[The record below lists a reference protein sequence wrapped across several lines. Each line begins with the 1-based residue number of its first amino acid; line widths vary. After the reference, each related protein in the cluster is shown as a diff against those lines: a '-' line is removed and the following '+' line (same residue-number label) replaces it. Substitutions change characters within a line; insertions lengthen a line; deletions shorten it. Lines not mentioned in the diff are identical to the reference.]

1 MLNRRDFMRASLA
14 LGAATLGA
22 PPIGT
27 AANAAET
34 GMRLFWF
41 GSPARAERTL
51 AVARLFEAANP
62 GVTILGEVGGN
73 DYWSKLTTML
83 AGGNAPD
90 IFQLVP
96 SRYADYAGRG
106 AMRPLDDYLG
116 SVIRTDRLMPGVMTL
131 GSVKG
136 KTAGVPL
143 SINAFALLY
152 DTEAFK
158 QAGLTPPGRDTTWD
172 DFARLC
178 IDMTRAIGKKGVWA
192 IGNAARYSYALEAFL
207 VQRGKKLYREDG
219 QIGFDAK
226 DATDW
231 YGYWESLAANGGCV
245 SAEVQALDKVQIDSN
260 PMSTGHAVMAIAFSN
275 MLVGYQALRQTPVG
289 LTVLPVAQKGGPSGL
304 FYKAGQQFG
313 IANNAKNPELAARF
327 LDFFLND
334 VEAGKILGVERGM
347 PINLD
352 VRAAVAPA
360 LNEVEKRSFD
370 YVESI
375 ADITGDYPPQVPVG
389 AAELEERVYRT
400 IADRL
405 AFGQLTAAEAGE
417 ELVSQANTILRS

>member
-1 MLNRRDFMRASLA
+1 MLNRRDFIRANLA

-22 PPIGT
+22 SLAGST
-27 AANAAET
+27 ASAAEAN
-34 GMRLFWF
+34 MRLFWF
-41 GSPARAERTL
+41 GSPSRAERTL
-51 AVARLFEAANP
+51 TVARLFEKANP
-62 GVTILGEVGGN
+62 GVKILGEVGGN

-106 AMRPLDDYLG
+106 AMRPLDNYLG
-116 SVIRTDRLMPGVMTL
+116 KVIRIDRLMPDVMKL
-131 GSVKG
+131 GLVDG
-136 KTAGVPL
+136 KTAGAPL

-158 QAGLTPPGRDTTWD
+158 QTGLAPPGRDTTWD

-178 IDMTRAIGKKGVWA
+178 TDMTKAIGKKDVWA

-207 VQRGKKLYREDG
+207 VQRGKQLYREDG
-219 QIGFDAK
+219 QIGFDAA

-231 YGYWESLAANGGCV
+231 YGYWESLAAKGGCV
-245 SAEVQALDKVQIDSN
+245 SAEVQALDKIQIDSN

-275 MLVGYQALRQTPVG
+275 MLVGYQALRQNPVG
-289 LTVLPVAQKGGPSGL
+289 LAVLPVAEKGGPSGL

-313 IANNAKNPELAARF
+313 IANNAKDPELAARF

-334 VEAGKILGVERGM
+334 LEAGKALGVERGM

-352 VRAAVAPA
+352 VRAAVVPT

-375 ADITGDYPPQVPVG
+375 ADIAGDYPPQVPVG

-405 AFGQLTAAEAGE
+405 AFGQLTAAEAGQ
-417 ELVSQANTILRS
+417 ELVSQANAILQT

>member
-1 MLNRRDFMRASLA
+1 MFNRRDFMRASLA
-14 LGAATLGA
+14 LGGAVLGSHIAGSNARAT
-22 PPIGT
+22 GT
-27 AANAAET
+27 D
-34 GMRLFWF
+34 MRLFWF
-41 GSPARAERTL
+41 GSPSRAERTV
-51 AVARLFEAANP
+51 AVARLFEAVNP

-106 AMRPLDDYLG
+106 AMRPLDDFLG
-116 SVIRTDRLMPGVMTL
+116 SVIRTDRLMPGVMEL
-131 GSVKG
+131 GRVMG

-152 DTEAFK
+152 DTEVFK
-158 QAGLTPPGRDTTWD
+158 RTGLTPPGRGTTWD
-172 DFARLC
+172 DFSRLC
-178 IDMTRAIGKKGVWA
+178 IDLTKAIDKKGVWA
-192 IGNAARYSYALEAFL
+192 VGNAARYSYVLEAFL

-260 PMSTGHAVMAIAFSN
+260 PMSTGHAVMSIAFSN

-289 LTVLPVAQKGGPSGL
+289 LTVLPVAQTGGPSGL

-313 IANNAKNPELAARF
+313 IASTAKNPELAARF

-334 VEAGKILGVERGM
+334 VEAGKVLGVERGM

-352 VRAAVAPA
+352 VRAAVAPS
-360 LNEVEKRSFD
+360 LKEVEKRSFD
-370 YVESI
+370 YVQSI

-405 AFGQLTAAEAGE
+405 AFGQLTAAQAGE
-417 ELVSQANTILRS
+417 ELVSQAKTILRN